1 MFDVQLQQPQQTVD
15 QIISFI
21 SETYQRAN
29 KKQAIVAVSGG
40 IDSALSLTLATEALG
55 PKNIWPLFL
64 PYKNQS
70 IEDSIAITAVN
81 GIPKSHWRT
90 IQIDSIV
97 SGLEQAVREKSSK
110 EMSAVRKGN
119 AMARARMMVVYD
131 VAKELNALV
140 CGTENKS
147 EKYLAYFTRFGDE
160 ASDVEPI
167 QHLYKTQV
175 RQVATFLRLPEQFV
189 TKAPSAGLWDGQTD
203 ENELG
208 FSYEQADQVIEGF
221 LQEIKQVENIT
232 QLAAVTISQKTELD
246 LPIVE
251 AVLKRIKNNHFKHEV
266 PYTIHE
272 THE

>member
-1 MFDVQLQQPQQTVD
+1 M
-15 QIISFI
+15 
-21 SETYQRAN
+21 
-29 KKQAIVAVSGG
+29 
-40 IDSALSLTLATEALG
+40 DSL
-55 PKNIWPLFL
+55 
-64 PYKNQS
+64 
-70 IEDSIAITAVN
+70 
-81 GIPKSHWRT
+81 
-90 IQIDSIV
+90 
-97 SGLEQAVREKSSK
+97 
-110 EMSAVRKGN
+110 RKGN

-175 RQVATFLRLPEQFV
+175 RQLAAFLRLPEQFI

-203 ENELG
+203 EAELG
-208 FSYEQADQVIEGF
+208 FSYDQADQVIEGF